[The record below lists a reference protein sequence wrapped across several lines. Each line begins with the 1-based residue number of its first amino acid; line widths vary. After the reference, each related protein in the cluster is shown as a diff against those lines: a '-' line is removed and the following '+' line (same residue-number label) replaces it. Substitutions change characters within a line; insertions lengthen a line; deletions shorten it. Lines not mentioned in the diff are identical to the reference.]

1 MEPELS
7 AGLPSNIG
15 LPVVDIGLTDLA
27 GLKDL
32 RLDLEPARGCLWC
45 GGRDSGPFLG
55 GGWGDSR

>member
-7 AGLPSNIG
+7 AGLPSNMG

-45 GGRDSGPFLG
+45 GGRDSGPFL
-55 GGWGDSR
+55 